1 MVLFSFPAIQK
12 TDEIIKIENALK
24 KAKIKQKENIK
35 KVNSELIELII
46 LKLKEDDKF
55 KKDFQVLL
63 ELYSLN
69 NIIDLFNKN
78 YEIFNYKTIE

>member
-1 MVLFSFPAIQK
+1 MKIKK

-35 KVNSELIELII
+35 KVNSELIELIL

-55 KKDFQVLL
+55 KKDFQILL